1 MRKLLLLLLFAL
13 AVWLIWKS
21 RRARARPRSPQQ
33 QPDGE
38 RMVRCAQCGVYLPV
52 SAAIEANKRHFCS
65 LEHQRAMKR

>member
-21 RRARARPRSPQQ
+21 RRARPRPAQQ

-52 SAAIEANKRHFCS
+52 SAAIEANKQHFCS